1 MKLVLTVLAFLVFS
15 VSFAGEKP
23 QIFNLIVTE
32 KGFVPSA
39 INVKPGTNLELKI
52 TRKTDSTCA
61 TQIRVPSKN
70 IQEDLPLNKAVNI
83 KIGRVEKGEVSFGC
97 GMNMVTGIIFVK

>member
-1 MKLVLTVLAFLVFS
+1 MKLVLTVFALLIMNT
-15 VSFAGEKP
+15 SFASQKLL
-23 QIFNLIVTE
+23 IINLTVTE
-32 KGFVPSA
+32 KGFEPNT

-61 TQIRVPSKN
+61 TQVQVASRN
-70 IQEDLPLNKAVNI
+70 IKKDLPLNKTVSI
-83 KIGRVEKGEVSFGC
+83 DIGKVEKGEIKFGC